1 MGWTGNGV
9 NRCDCEIHVMSTVR
23 GKVPGRLGAQPTRQ
37 NVAPALESTL
47 DVLAQSITAAP
58 FPLG

>member
-1 MGWTGNGV
+1 
-9 NRCDCEIHVMSTVR
+9 MSSVR
-23 GKVPGRLGAQPTRQ
+23 GKVPGRLGAQPTLQ